1 LAQVYFLLACSNG
14 EQGLGRLFEELKRRN
29 VFRVA
34 IAYLIATWL
43 VLQVADIVLE
53 IIAAPGWVAQVF
65 LLVFALGFP
74 FALVFSWAY
83 ELTPEGVK
91 REEDV
96 DREQSITSTT
106 GRKLNLIT
114 IGMLVAVL
122 AIVGLERAFFSQS
135 ANEAPEQSTQMD
147 QNSIAV
153 LAFEDMSPD
162 GDQAYFAEGL
172 SEELL
177 NVLAQVDEL
186 KVAGRTSSFA
196 FRGQSKDLREI
207 GEILNV
213 AHILEGSVR
222 KSGNRI
228 RVTAQLV
235 KASDGF
241 HLFSDTYESE
251 LSDVFAVQDEIA
263 QSISSA
269 LLSEITGT
277 DSVDR
282 ATPTDP
288 EAYDLYLL
296 ARQKIH
302 SRDPLSMR
310 EALSMLGRALEI
322 DHEYAPAIVQ
332 KALATYLL
340 SDTMGSYGDIP
351 QKVALPEARRLV
363 DQALAIDPEL
373 AEAHAVNGLLLDTGE
388 LNNDDAISALERALE
403 LNPNMSDAANWLST
417 AYDGIDQ
424 ADESRAIL
432 EELVGRDP
440 MYGPAFSNLTNDYAR
455 TGDFDLA
462 DALIS
467 RVERIVGENDEIL
480 QSRGMMSVMRGEPAG
495 AVRDI
500 KRALAENPRS
510 TITQMWYGFA
520 LLGVADYETMAAA
533 GIPEHQIEAL
543 WAIGNEEDAMAV
555 LQDLNIR
562 TAFPQRTL
570 GTIGRMFNSA
580 GASQEFIDYIG
591 EQFGSTESLLEEF
604 PARYAWGTAYL
615 GELAYAYRQV
625 GDEEM
630 VERLLDEM
638 RDTLDD
644 QGKVG
649 VNNWVRHWGW
659 AQLAALSGDVDGA
672 LTSMQAAL
680 DSGYSYQGGFD
691 SGVYESLRGEPGFEQ
706 IKQALAQHVDDERA
720 KLDMPPYRPFPE
732 TDKRRN
738 RPSY

>member
-1 LAQVYFLLACSNG
+1 M
-14 EQGLGRLFEELKRRN
+14 GRFFEELKRRN

-53 IIAAPGWVAQVF
+53 IIAAPDWVAQVF

-74 FALVFSWAY
+74 LALIFSWAY
-83 ELTPEGVK
+83 ELTSEGVK
-91 REEDV
+91 REKEV
-96 DREQSITSTT
+96 DREQSITGAT
-106 GRKLNLIT
+106 GRKLNLVT
-114 IGMLVAVL
+114 MGMLVAVL
-122 AIVGLERAFFSQS
+122 AVVGLERVFFSQS
-135 ANEAPEQSTQMD
+135 VTEAPQRSSQMD

-196 FRGQSKDLREI
+196 FKGQSKDLREI

-213 AHILEGSVR
+213 THILEGSVR

-241 HLFSDTYESE
+241 HIFSDTYERE

-277 DSVDR
+277 DSVGR

-351 QKVALPEARRLV
+351 EEIAFPEARRLV

-388 LNNDDAISALERALE
+388 LDNDAAISALKRALE

-440 MYGPAFSNLTNDYAR
+440 MYGPAFSNLTQEYAR
-455 TGDFDLA
+455 TGDFDQA

-467 RVERIVGENDEIL
+467 RVGRIVGENDEIL
-480 QSRGMMSVMRGEPAG
+480 FSRGIMSVMRGEPAA

-510 TITQMWYGFA
+510 SIAQMWYGFA
-520 LLGVADYETMAAA
+520 LMGVADYETMVAA
-533 GIPEHQIEAL
+533 GISEHQIKGL
-543 WAIGNEEDAMAV
+543 WTLGNEEDARVV
-555 LQDLNIR
+555 LRDLNIR
-562 TAFPQRTL
+562 TAYPPRTL
-570 GTIGRMFNSA
+570 STIGQLFNSD
-580 GASQEFIDYIG
+580 GVSQEFIDYIG

-604 PARYAWGTAYL
+604 PARSGWGTGYL

-625 GDEEM
+625 GDEKM
-630 VERLLDEM
+630 VEQLLDEM

-644 QGKVG
+644 QGKAG
-649 VNNWVRHWGW
+649 VDNWVRHWSW
-659 AQLAALSGDVDGA
+659 AQLTALSGDVGGA
-672 LTSMQAAL
+672 LMSMQAAL
-680 DSGYSYQGGFD
+680 DSGFSYQDGFD
-691 SGVYESLRGEPGFEQ
+691 SGVFESLHGEPGFEQ

-732 TDKRRN
+732 TEKRRN
-738 RPSY
+738 RPTF